1 MIEFPVACTCCLIG
15 FLCMV
20 LVETVLT
27 YHTLADEHQVLL
39 LLILLFLVFLLI
51 SFYY

>member
-39 LLILLFLVFLLI
+39 LILLFLVFLLI